1 MLFDREDVRES
12 GDIQDFH
19 NLILNILQPERA
31 SFVLHPF
38 LQCKEQAESGT
49 ADVGQFRTVEHYPCR
64 MGAISFSRSTEV
76 NVSNC
81 PERLMTVSFPFS
93 IVIFIICSYSD
104 FSFKQKYR

>member
-49 ADVGQFRTVEHYPCR
+49 ADVGQFRTVEHY
-64 MGAISFSRSTEV
+64 
-76 NVSNC
+76 
-81 PERLMTVSFPFS
+81 RLRFPLQDG
-93 IVIFIICSYSD
+93 SD
-104 FSFKQKYR
+104 LFFMFDGG

>member
-49 ADVGQFRTVEHYPCR
+49 ADVGQFRTVEHYRLRFPLQD
-64 MGAISFSRSTEV
+64 GSDLFFKIDGDSRIQLSGKIDD
-76 NVSNC
+76 C
-81 PERLMTVSFPFS
+81 FFPVFYCYLHNL
-93 IVIFIICSYSD
+93 FL
-104 FSFKQKYR
+104 F